1 MRDVAAS
8 GVCRA
13 QAGIEDGRVP
23 GEMVASAG
31 VQGDPRALASGRA
44 WRRGGQAARA
54 LTTTHAGEGMG
65 GRDDGV
71 RGRFG
76 VLRGG
81 AADERV

>member
-1 MRDVAAS
+1 
-8 GVCRA
+8 
-13 QAGIEDGRVP
+13 VP
-23 GEMVASAG
+23 GEMVASVG
-31 VQGDPRALASGRA
+31 VQGDPRASASRRARA
-44 WRRGGQAARA
+44 WGRGGQAARA
-54 LTTTHAGEGMG
+54 QATTHAGEGMG

>member
-23 GEMVASAG
+23 GEMVASVG
-31 VQGDPRALASGRA
+31 VQGDPRAAASRRA
-44 WRRGGQAARA
+44 WGRGGRQLVHWRPH
-54 LTTTHAGEGMG
+54 TQGRGR
-65 GRDDGV
+65 RDDGV

-81 AADERV
+81 AADGRV